1 MRGAMIWDEA
11 DREMISPCRAARGKG
26 GGVDSPPYTC
36 VCVWNDW
43 RGAWCS
49 GNGSGSSREDDVPS
63 PVRSMGLPWPLPI
76 LKGER

>member
-1 MRGAMIWDEA
+1 
-11 DREMISPCRAARGKG
+11 
-26 GGVDSPPYTC
+26 
-36 VCVWNDW
+36 VWNDW